1 MSSTISERELAF
13 LLYEFLD
20 TDALLQRDRYAE
32 HSREVFN
39 ATLDTARKIA
49 EDFLAPHFR
58 EGDENE
64 PLFVHGKAQLIPP
77 TRGAWRAIARAGFL
91 NAHWNEA
98 EGGLQLP
105 EVVLRAAMSS
115 FYAANVSTAS
125 YPMLTIA
132 AANLLRAFGSAEL
145 KSRYLASMGDG
156 RCAGTMAL
164 TEPAQGSGLAD
175 ITTKA
180 VPQADGSYRLF
191 GQKMFIS
198 GGDQDLTENIV
209 HMVLARIQGA
219 PPGVR
224 GISLFLVPKLFF
236 IAGLLACHV
245 RESAKFDP
253 NHGHPQSLDHVEG
266 AHSGVRHTHCQ
277 LWCFGVIDHL
287 ALTRSGGNQTGQ
299 EGLGELLMIRSSHG
313 FHLSTFWLAP
323 G

>member
-236 IAGLLACHV
+236 IAGLLA
-245 RESAKFDP
+245 
-253 NHGHPQSLDHVEG
+253 
-266 AHSGVRHTHCQ
+266 
-277 LWCFGVIDHL
+277 
-287 ALTRSGGNQTGQ
+287 
-299 EGLGELLMIRSSHG
+299 
-313 FHLSTFWLAP
+313 
-323 G
+323 